1 MSEQLTDVKEQLI
14 GTEVVSAL
22 ATQLRARFTE
32 SQFAK
37 IYKNKPVQSMV
48 TPCIFIHLIETQH
61 TPDRANYAWWNHNL
75 DIRCHPGKMVTNI
88 NTWAQT
94 LSPIITECV
103 EYITIAGQK
112 VKSNGVICRVED
124 DVLHILVNYKYR
136 VLRVLQPVE
145 LMQTLEYG
153 QSIK

>member
-1 MSEQLTDVKEQLI
+1 MSEELT

-22 ATQLRARFTE
+22 ATQLRNRFTE

-37 IYKNKPVQSMV
+37 IYKNKPVQSQV

-61 TPDRANYAWWNHNL
+61 TPDIAHYAWWSHSL
-75 DIRCHPGKMVTNI
+75 DIRCHPGKMCTNI
-88 NTWAQT
+88 NSWAQT

-103 EYITIAGQK
+103 EYITIAGHR

-124 DVLHILVNYKYR
+124 DVLHILVNYRYR
-136 VLRVLQPVE
+136 VLRKLDAVP
-145 LMQTLEYG
+145 LMESLEYG